1 MDRWLVERDLH
12 CALNSFWG
20 CPDPTLQEQH
30 QADDRPAVS
39 RILRGLAND
48 VARLKEV
55 KEVTESFDWGDFFR
69 TRTLVLRAQQHNH
82 TRDTEKCE
90 IRKDKVLPTGST
102 VWRVYLDNYDLREK
116 YPRETL
122 LEEAGESAPEVE
134 ALRKEYLEW
143 GLPRHPK
150 KGVSRQV
157 MAEVQGAV
165 VDGRRGLAYP
175 KMQKLSKYVT
185 IAHQLIY
192 YARDLCNAAPNAS
205 GVYFSTFR
213 RQLLGGLKL
222 ELH

>member
-90 IRKDKVLPTGST
+90 IRKDKVLPAGPT
-102 VWRVYLDNYDLREK
+102 VWRVYLDNYDLLEK

-122 LEEAGESAPEVE
+122 LEEGVDSAPEVE

-143 GLPRHPK
+143 GLPRPLADRLWWR
-150 KGVSRQV
+150 SRV
-157 MAEVQGAV
+157 RWWMA
-165 VDGRRGLAYP
+165 DGGWHTLTA
-175 KMQKLSKYVT
+175 KNS
-185 IAHQLIY
+185 
-192 YARDLCNAAPNAS
+192 PNTS
-205 GVYFSTFR
+205 PSRTS
-213 RQLLGGLKL
+213 
-222 ELH
+222 